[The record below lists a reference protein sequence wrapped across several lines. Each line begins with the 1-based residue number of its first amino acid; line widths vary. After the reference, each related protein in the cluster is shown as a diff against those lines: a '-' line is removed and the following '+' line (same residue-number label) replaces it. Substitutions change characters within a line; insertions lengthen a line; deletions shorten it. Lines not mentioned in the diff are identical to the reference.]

1 MTRPAPTAG
10 VRWDSGRFCGIE
22 SRAWAIA
29 GHLMRPMSCSTM
41 MRMAM
46 SIKDRTVAD
55 LQPTNAG
62 GATALSRTWSSKK
75 ADPERIP
82 AGNERG
88 NACHG

>member
-1 MTRPAPTAG
+1 
-10 VRWDSGRFCGIE
+10 
-22 SRAWAIA
+22 
-29 GHLMRPMSCSTM
+29 M

-62 GATALSRTWSSKK
+62 GATALSRTWSFEK